1 MNIPLDSSVNIFL
14 NKSQTYAELGK
25 MISSVGMIK
34 KHILLFKNKLM
45 SKQLTQYDIKSI
57 KQSIIKFIDFCK
69 LYANYDMSLIDI
81 DNCIKHLQNNYREIE
96 SICNLV
102 EESAGTIL
110 RTKLKDKTSDVT
122 QLANYSFT
130 NIFLICKHLDIQL
143 FIYE

>member
-14 NKSQTYAELGK
+14 NKSQMFAELGK

-34 KHILLFKNKLM
+34 KHISLLKNKLM

-57 KQSIIKFIDFCK
+57 KSSIIKFIDFCK
-69 LYANYDMSLIDI
+69 LYTKYDTTLIDI
-81 DNCIKHLQNNYREIE
+81 DNCIRHLQNNYREIE
-96 SICNLV
+96 SICTLV

-122 QLANYSFT
+122 QLANQSFT
-130 NIFLICKHLDIQL
+130 NIFLICKYLDIQL
-143 FIYE
+143 FMHE

>member
-14 NKSQTYAELGK
+14 NKSQTFAELGK

-34 KHILLFKNKLM
+34 KHISLLKNKLIA
-45 SKQLTQYDIKSI
+45 KQLTQYDISCIKS
-57 KQSIIKFIDFCK
+57 SIIKFIDFCK

-81 DNCIKHLQNNYREIE
+81 DNCIRHLQNNYREIE
-96 SICNLV
+96 SICDLV

-122 QLANYSFT
+122 HLANQSFT
-130 NIFLICKHLDIQL
+130 NIFLICKYLDIQL
-143 FIYE
+143 FMHE

>member
-69 LYANYDMSLIDI
+69 LYS
-81 DNCIKHLQNNYREIE
+81 K
-96 SICNLV
+96 
-102 EESAGTIL
+102 
-110 RTKLKDKTSDVT
+110 
-122 QLANYSFT
+122 
-130 NIFLICKHLDIQL
+130 
-143 FIYE
+143 

>member
-14 NKSQTYAELGK
+14 HKSQIYAELGK

-34 KHILLFKNKLM
+34 KCISLLKNKLM

-57 KQSIIKFIDFCK
+57 KSSIIKFIDFCK
-69 LYANYDMSLIDI
+69 LYANYDISLIDI

-102 EESAGTIL
+102 EDSAGTIL
-110 RTKLKDKTSDVT
+110 RAKLKDKTSDVT
-122 QLANYSFT
+122 QLANESFT
-130 NIFLICKHLDIQL
+130 NIFLICKYLDIQL
-143 FIYE
+143 FMHE